1 MIRSMT
7 EIKAK
12 IASIDRELYRAKCRV
27 KCLEAKLLRIEPEE
41 FDALMAQLEAAKSEQ
56 QQIAAVR
63 YNAQCDLWDAEADER
78 RKKLH
83 AAGSGSKEK
92 S

>member
-41 FDALMAQLEAAKSEQ
+41 FDALMVQLEAAKNDHQ
-56 QQIAAVR
+56 RIAAAR
-63 YNAQCDLWDAEADER
+63 FDAQCDLWDTEADER
-78 RKKLH
+78 WKKLH